1 MSGRTNIRKK
11 KIAEI
16 FEKFFKKIYMCK
28 IRDDEVNSTV
38 YIQNPQWEPHYIAGY
53 FRFTGE
59 GIIRESTLRLEGKCR
74 RGLPEK
80 ETGFLSD

>member
-1 MSGRTNIRKK
+1 
-11 KIAEI
+11 
-16 FEKFFKKIYMCK
+16 MCK

-59 GIIRESTLRLEGKCR
+59 VIIRESTLCLEGKCR
-74 RGLPEK
+74 RGFAGERNRGSSLIEAQ
-80 ETGFLSD
+80 E